1 LNKSTEPMHT
11 ELEERLSLAA
21 DSAKAHLWDLEIDSG
36 RIRTTEK
43 AKEFFGFA
51 PDRELDL
58 ESFLNIVHP
67 EDREKLRLTM
77 EEAVRSGE
85 DNGAEYRIVRP
96 DGSIRWVLFRGQPYP
111 ASPGQSARLMGVS
124 IDMTERKQVE

>member
-1 LNKSTEPMHT
+1 MKTSTEPMHS
-11 ELEERLSLAA
+11 ELEERLRLAA
-21 DSAKAHLWDLEIDSG
+21 DSARVHLWQLEIESG
-36 RIRTTEK
+36 RIWTTEK

-67 EDREKLRLTM
+67 EDREKLRLSL

-85 DNGAEYRIVRP
+85 RTTALNTVSCAPMEVFGGSCPGADRIRHQRGNRP
-96 DGSIRWVLFRGQPYP
+96 
-111 ASPGQSARLMGVS
+111 A
-124 IDMTERKQVE
+124 